1 MIDLVTELESIV
13 DWYLLGTCLN
23 LKVHQLK
30 CIEENYN
37 RDVTRCKIEV
47 LSLWLDN
54 PTTPTWEAVA
64 TAVGLMGTH
73 GKVADTIL
81 HKYITFTFT
90 FTFTTSN
97 RGTGLLHMYV
107 VA

>member
-1 MIDLVTELESIV
+1 MIDLVRELEPIV

-23 LKVHQLK
+23 LEVHQLK
-30 CIEENYN
+30 CIEKNYIH
-37 RDVTRCKIEV
+37 DVTRCKIEV

-54 PTTPTWEAVA
+54 TTTTTWEAVA

-73 GKVADTIL
+73 DKVADTIRN
-81 HKYITFTFT
+81 KYITSTS
-90 FTFTTSN
+90 TTSN
-97 RGTGLLHMYV
+97 RGTVLLYMYV

>member
-1 MIDLVTELESIV
+1 MIDLVTELELIV

-30 CIEENYN
+30 CIEENYSH
-37 RDVTRCKIEV
+37 DVTRYKIEV

-54 PTTPTWEAVA
+54 TTTTTWEAVA
-64 TAVGLMGTH
+64 KAVGRMGTH
-73 GKVADTIL
+73 DRVADTIRN
-81 HKYITFTFT
+81 KYITSTST
-90 FTFTTSN
+90 STTSN
-97 RGTGLLHMYV
+97 RGTVLLYVYV